1 MPTLKELVAK
11 CLQKDKPAWNE
22 FVARFRPLVERAVRA
37 RLHRHNFSHTIE
49 DIKDIAQGIFL
60 DIWEKNKLE
69 LVKEEDK
76 IIGWLAIVSQ
86 NAAIDH
92 IRSQAKFNRQQ
103 SHFFNEEG
111 ASQEIIPLLTLE
123 SNPLQELIQDDFSAE
138 VDKLI
143 DSLEPKER
151 LILRLNLQHT
161 MTHREIAELMKIPLN
176 TVSSILRRTMLCFRE
191 SLKKLGHNEI

>member
-1 MPTLKELVAK
+1 MLTLKELVAK

-22 FVARFRPLVERAVRA
+22 FVARFRPLAERAVRA

-86 NAAIDH
+86 NAAIDF

-103 SHFFNEEG
+103 SAFSNDEG
-111 ASQEIIPLLTLE
+111 ASQEIIPLLASE
-123 SNPLQELIQDDFSAE
+123 SNPLQELIQDDFSAAVE
-138 VDKLI
+138 KLI
-143 DSLEPKER
+143 ESLESKER
-151 LILRLNLQHT
+151 LVLRLNLQHN
-161 MTHREIAELMKIPLN
+161 MTHREIAGFMKIPTN
-176 TVSSILRRTMLCFRE
+176 TVSSILRRTRGRFRE
-191 SLKKLGHNEI
+191 SLRRQGFAFD